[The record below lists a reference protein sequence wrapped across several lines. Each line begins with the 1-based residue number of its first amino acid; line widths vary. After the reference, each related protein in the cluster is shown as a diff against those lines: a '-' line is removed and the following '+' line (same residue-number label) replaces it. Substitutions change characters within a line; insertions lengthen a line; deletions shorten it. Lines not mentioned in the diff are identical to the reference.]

1 MNDIGM
7 KKYLQYPKIA
17 GCKWGEI
24 NGNVVGEF
32 LYCFGVHENKL
43 LRDENKPISLN
54 TSNGH
59 FSSFITVLK
68 INPVRNEYPNI
79 WLKIIGINAWSLSM
93 TSKWIILLN
102 L

>member
-1 MNDIGM
+1 M

-59 FSSFITVLK
+59 FSSFIIVLK
-68 INPVRNEYPNI
+68 
-79 WLKIIGINAWSLSM
+79 KIQ
-93 TSKWIILLN
+93 SKWVPKYMTENNWNKCMKSIYDFKVNYFIKLVK
-102 L
+102 